1 MQTVLWWG
9 RFDPGYARNRILR
22 QCFGELGW
30 EVIDFRPRSSALGEI
45 EALFCRLPRPDL
57 VWVPCFRQR
66 DLAAARRWSRRQG
79 LPLVADP
86 LISAYDKQVEER
98 GKLAPDSRA
107 ARRLLA
113 WESKRLA
120 AADLVI
126 ADTAAHADYFRDRLG
141 IAAARLR
148 VIPVG
153 AEESLFRPCP
163 KDAQNPVGVLQV
175 LFYGSYIPLQGPQ
188 VIVAAA
194 RSLRGEP
201 IVFDMIGNGP
211 LRSECERLAR
221 GLDNV
226 RFTDWIHYT
235 ELPQH
240 ICAADVVLGIFGS
253 TPKAGRVIPNKVYQ
267 ALACGRAVVS
277 RAAPV
282 YPEGLVTLRGGLLW
296 VPPGDPEAL
305 AGRLRELAHG
315 REALPAHHHAARAIY
330 TAHFSH
336 SRVLAALGAALEI
349 LFNRAVR

>member
-1 MQTVLWWG
+1 MPTVLWWG
-9 RFDPGYARNRILR
+9 RFDADYARNRILR
-22 QCFGELGW
+22 QGFDKLGW
-30 EVIDFRPRSSALGEI
+30 EVRDFRPRISALGDI
-45 EALFCRLPRPDL
+45 EALLRHLPRLDL

-66 DLAAARRWSRRQG
+66 DLAAAWRWSRRRG

-98 GKLAPDSRA
+98 GKFPADSRA

-120 AADLVI
+120 GADLVI
-126 ADTAAHADYFRDRLG
+126 ADTVAHAGYFRDRLG
-141 IAAARLR
+141 LSAARLH

-153 AEESLFRPCP
+153 AEEALFQPCP
-163 KDAQNPVGVLQV
+163 QVVPNPVGVLQV

-194 RSLRGEP
+194 RKLRGEP

-226 RFTDWIHYT
+226 RFTDWVHYT

-240 ICAADVVLGIFGS
+240 ICAADVVLGIFGN

-267 ALACGRAVVS
+267 ALACGRTVVS

-282 YPEGLVTLRGGLLW
+282 YPDDLMTSQGGLLW

-305 AGRLRELAHG
+305 AERLRHLAH
-315 REALPAHHHAARAIY
+315 RRADLPAHHQQAHAIY
-330 TAHFSH
+330 TAHFSQA
-336 SRVLAALGAALEI
+336 RVVAALGAALDK
-349 LFNRAVR
+349 LFGRAVR